1 MPATNVA
8 TATVPAASDR
18 IAASGVS
25 RRSFVGLAGAAAA
38 AGLLARL
45 GISPLDATFAGAA
58 ESGGTFTYAIAGDP
72 GSNVNPV
79 TTNDRYGLMT
89 LKLLFNQ
96 LFTYRAD
103 GITWYLADGY
113 DESDDHKEFTFHLHE
128 GVTWSD
134 GEPFTADDVVFTY
147 QTIQSIPTADAYSS
161 LNYGDDGKV
170 EVEAIDDLTVK
181 FTFPFVN
188 AAALEKLQGP
198 DGVWIFPRHV
208 YEGVTDFENND
219 VNARPVGT
227 GPYTLADY
235 QAGSY
240 VQFAA
245 NKDYFK
251 GAPQTDGIVFQIVT
265 NENTGMQAI
274 QTGQVDAWIGTA
286 AQIQQMDIQGNG
298 LTVTPYSENRVA
310 YLTFNAQRVTDQRV
324 RQALWYAL
332 DKKAIA
338 DAAALSDEYYELE
351 YTFLPTT
358 SEFYN
363 PDAVQKYE
371 RDVQKATQ
379 LLADAGQTSPTFRV
393 AYTGSD
399 SLQTNALIVAQEQAA
414 EAGITLEL
422 VGLES
427 AALSQAQRDAS
438 SDYDITFGG
447 YIMGIDPDSYADE
460 FTSGSPS
467 NYGHL
472 DDPELD
478 DLFTQG
484 RQETDHDKRVE
495 IYDKVQAR
503 VQDNAAFYPLY
514 SNKRLLVTTARVSGI
529 EDAKLIP
536 IYTFENYDKLRV
548 QG

>member
-8 TATVPAASDR
+8 TASDR

-274 QTGQVDAWIGTA
+274 QTGQVDAWIATA
-286 AQIQQMDIQGNG
+286 AEAQQMDAQGNG
-298 LTVTPYSENRVA
+298 LTITPYSENRVA
-310 YLTFNAQRVTDQRV
+310 YFTFNTTRVTDERV
-324 RQALWYAL
+324 RKALFYAL
-332 DKKAIA
+332 DKQAIA
-338 DAAALSDEYYELE
+338 DAAVLDRDYYELE
-351 YTFLPTT
+351 YTFLPTGNG
-358 SEFYN
+358 FYA
-363 PDAVQKYE
+363 PDAVERYD
-371 RDVQKATQ
+371 RDVEKAKQ
-379 LLADAGQTSPTFRV
+379 LLADAGQPNPTFV
-393 AYTGSD
+393 FAYTGSD
-399 SLQTNALIVAQEQAA
+399 TLQTNAVVLIQEQAA
-414 EAGITLEL
+414 EAGITIDLR
-422 VGLES
+422 GIDSS
-427 AALSQAQRDAS
+427 AISAAQRDKDS
-438 SDYDITFGG
+438 EYDIIFGG
-447 YIMGIDPDSYADE
+447 YIMGVDPDEYASH
-460 FTSGSPS
+460 FTSGSTR
-467 NYGHL
+467 NFAHY
-472 DDPELD
+472 DDPVVD
-478 DLFTQG
+478 DLFAQG
-484 RQETDHDKRVE
+484 RVETDDAKRHA
-495 IYDKVQAR
+495 IYDQLQAEI
-503 VQDNAAFYPLY
+503 QEHASFYPLY
-514 SNKRLLVTTARVSGI
+514 SNDRLLVTTARVGGI
-529 EDAKLIP
+529 DEAKLVQ
-536 IYTFENYDKLRV
+536 IYTFEEWDKLTV
-548 QG
+548 SE